1 MKNDAVTLSFSAC
14 KKRKRRGH
22 IPALLIFLALSAL
35 VRPAFAEAPNAEPL
49 PLVPAVGKPYSG
61 FTKSFTLSELGWEH
75 GVDFSG
81 SSMDRTAF
89 FGVPPSQMVEKG
101 SVTFRYSYLPQKKP
115 VPYPRLEV
123 DVNETLLGT
132 LPGPPAQKGRLPV
145 QSVTFPI
152 PPYLVTPLNSLR
164 IRVAKDPKHPC
175 STIYAGHFIH
185 IDPATQITLTGIRI
199 HFPSRLSD
207 LPLPFLYHA
216 MTGVRTIPFLIGNSD
231 IKLLEAAGYA
241 ASWFGVKSENAPL
254 RFPVSVGIP
263 VDLGSLPTG
272 NLVLLASS
280 PLPPLSGLLPPLA
293 GPTLAL
299 VDNPADP
306 YGKILLIL
314 GRTPEEVR
322 TAALG
327 LALGQFTPEGP
338 AATFSRVEIPVPTEK
353 NGAPRWIDTQKPVRL
368 APLASSPGGLEVT
381 GTGSI
386 PLRFSLPSDLFFFH
400 TASFPLMLHYRYST
414 LPGEGRS
421 RLDLLLNKKYQDS
434 IPLPPESGTPADH
447 YRTIP
452 LKLSDLTPFRNVLK
466 LNFNFRSEIPRILS
480 CRASQ
485 NTRLRGTILADSSLD
500 LHRIPHFVR
509 LPNLQLVPNGGYPF
523 TRYAD
528 LRETAV
534 VLPET
539 PGEGDIRIF
548 LHLMAFLAQETGSPG
563 VDLSVT
569 GPEGVPSVSDRN
581 LILIGTYD
589 SNPLLLRYGKA
600 LPQDSQ
606 ETRSRI
612 RLKSRMEDLLRWSN
626 PPPASYGPEAL
637 AAYFKEDRNPL
648 GVMEEDLSPL
658 APRRVILSLGGVSE
672 QSLVSMDRVL
682 FDPQH
687 FSDIFGQ
694 VSLVGPHR
702 IHSFLVPGDRF
713 SLGHLPPLTWL
724 RFWFFSH
731 PLGVL
736 MVLLAISLLLAG
748 ILSRILSTL
757 AVRRTGP

>member
-1 MKNDAVTLSFSAC
+1 MKNDATSLIHSPAEM
-14 KKRKRRGH
+14 RKRRGFL
-22 IPALLIFLALSAL
+22 PAFLALLVLAAL
-35 VRPAFAEAPNAEPL
+35 VKPAFGEAPASEPM
-49 PLVPAVGKPYSG
+49 PLVPAMGKPYSG

-75 GVDFSG
+75 GINFSG

-101 SVTFRYSYLPQKKP
+101 SVTFRYSYLPQKRS

-132 LPGPPAQKGRLPV
+132 LPGPPAQKGRFPV
-145 QSVTFPI
+145 QTVTFPI

-175 STIYAGHFIH
+175 ATIYAGHFIR
-185 IDPATQITLTGIRI
+185 IDPTSDITLTGIRI

-216 MTGVRTIPFLIGNSD
+216 MTGVRTIPFLMGSTD
-231 IKLLEAAGYA
+231 IKLLEAAGYV

-254 RFPVSVGIP
+254 RFPVSVGLP
-263 VDLGSLPTG
+263 ADPLSLPTG
-272 NLVLLASS
+272 NLVLIASS
-280 PLPPLSGLLPPLA
+280 PLPPLSGLFPPPE

-306 YGKILLIL
+306 FGKILLIL

-327 LALGQFTPEGP
+327 LALGQFTPSGST
-338 AATFSRVEIPVPTEK
+338 ATLSHVDLPVSKEK
-353 NGAPRWIDTQKPVRL
+353 NGAPRWIDTRKPVRL
-368 APLASSPGGLEVT
+368 APLASSPGEIEVS
-381 GTGSI
+381 GSGSI

-434 IPLPPESGTPADH
+434 IPLPPESGKPADH
-447 YRTIP
+447 FRTIP
-452 LKLSDLTPFRNVLK
+452 LNLSDLTPFRNVLQ
-466 LNFNFRSEIPRILS
+466 LNFNFRSEIPGILS
-480 CRASQ
+480 CRASH
-485 NTRLRGTILADSSLD
+485 NTRLRGMILGDSSLD
-500 LHRIPHFVR
+500 LHRIPHFVQ
-509 LPNLQLVPNGGYPF
+509 LPNLRLVPNGGYPF
-523 TRYAD
+523 TRYPN

-534 VLPET
+534 VLPDS
-539 PGEGDIRIF
+539 PGEGEIRIF

-563 VDLSVT
+563 VYLSVT
-569 GPEGVPSVSDRN
+569 GPDGVSSVSDRN

-600 LPQDSQ
+600 LPQDSP

-612 RLKSRMEDLLRWSN
+612 RLRSRMEDLLRWSN

-648 GVMEEDLSPL
+648 GVMEEDVSPL

-713 SLGHLPPLTWL
+713 SLGHLPLLTSL

-736 MVLLAISLLLAG
+736 MVLLPLSLLLAG